1 MSQPTAQLLVKRDRK
16 TGIIIFLLFL
26 LIMSGLFYT
35 GYKMGT
41 FRAFKEQF
49 FKLSEGTITH
59 SIVLVDVEGDNYK
72 PLVPEGYEDS
82 NSVNKIELD
91 LNMIWEI
98 SPRDESMEGTL
109 SISVRFE
116 NEEGIDVSAIVYALF
131 PTSTLVTSNKT
142 LTIPVVFKM
151 NLPTEETYPLV
162 AGQTIVAIFTF
173 TLSANA

>member
-82 NSVNKIELD
+82 DSVNKIELD

-116 NEEGIDVSAIVYALF
+116 NEEGI
-131 PTSTLVTSNKT
+131 
-142 LTIPVVFKM
+142 IPYLYF
-151 NLPTEETYPLV
+151 
-162 AGQTIVAIFTF
+162 GHIQ
-173 TLSANA
+173 